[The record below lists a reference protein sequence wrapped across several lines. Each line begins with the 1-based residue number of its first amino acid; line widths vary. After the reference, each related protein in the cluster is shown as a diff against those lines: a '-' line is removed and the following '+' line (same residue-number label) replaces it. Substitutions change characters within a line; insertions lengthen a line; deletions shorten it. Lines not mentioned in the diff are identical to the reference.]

1 MRVLVFF
8 CETQARLAQILR
20 TILMLRMQEMAF
32 PGFKFQK
39 FDGRILWLDPPLI
52 HTKKTSKQ
60 SISKENNC
68 KREYRFPFYSHSL
81 VPGRAE
87 GALERLADFRIFYMT
102 DNLCMYILKARFKRR
117 ILHAPNAIQTID
129 N

>member
-39 FDGRILWLDPPLI
+39 FSDGGCPQTPLG
-52 HTKKTSKQ
+52 
-60 SISKENNC
+60 
-68 KREYRFPFYSHSL
+68 FYGWIR
-81 VPGRAE
+81 P
-87 GALERLADFRIFYMT
+87 
-102 DNLCMYILKARFKRR
+102 
-117 ILHAPNAIQTID
+117 
-129 N
+129 